1 MRYVLGVNMEGAIIE
16 NNVSI
21 DAESGEILNPV
32 AIALSKAQEVSFSPE
47 AQGFVH
53 VRNDC
58 SAAGGCFKVGDS
70 VIAKSITATLIAA
83 RVMKDAAPFVKKG
96 EVPKLQDWV
105 QILFVDNKYGNL
117 KSTLIKTRSIS
128 SFSALINAA
137 KAVNES
143 PVGIEFSM
151 RFMDAEGE
159 NETGKFKYK
168 YIAFER
174 SEGESQ
180 YKQLAIDTRTKL
192 DSNEMQWPS
201 FDNEM

>member
-1 MRYVLGVNMEGAIIE
+1 MEKVIIE
-16 NNVSI
+16 DGVAVNT
-21 DAESGEILNPV
+21 DGGEILSPTAV
-32 AIALSKAQEVSFSPE
+32 ALAKAQDVSFAPDTLS
-47 AQGFVH
+47 FVH
-53 VRNDC
+53 IRNDC

-96 EVPKLQDWV
+96 ELPKLQDWV
-105 QILFVDNKYGNL
+105 QLLFVDNKYGNL
-117 KSTLIKTRSIS
+117 KSTLIKTRSVS
-128 SFSALINAA
+128 SFSQLINAA

-143 PVGIEFSM
+143 PVGIEFAM

-159 NETGKFKYK
+159 NEAGKFKYK

-174 SEGESQ
+174 SESESQ

-192 DSNEMQWPS
+192 DSGDIQWPS
-201 FDNEM
+201 FDNDM